1 MKTRCS
7 VILSFVHTWTFWPKM
22 IVFIVC
28 LMIAVPSL
36 LTCAPRSAAPS
47 RGTSSLGSPALSSPA
62 PFAPP
67 RSAAA
72 PLPTSSS
79 PPPSSSPLHA
89 GDRTHTNDLFQ
100 SCNKSLDQLINEARS
115 GSGRLSECLK
125 QWRANLANIP
135 RLGDARC
142 HFVFNLNETIA
153 TQPEDAATSDFVSH
167 VYPNISVIHIILN
180 NCHI

>member
-1 MKTRCS
+1 
-7 VILSFVHTWTFWPKM
+7 M

-125 QWRANLANIP
+125 Q
-135 RLGDARC
+135 
-142 HFVFNLNETIA
+142 
-153 TQPEDAATSDFVSH
+153 
-167 VYPNISVIHIILN
+167 
-180 NCHI
+180 